1 MDSVYNRKL
10 FQRKEDRAA
19 RDQLRRMGGI
29 MSSSDELMQ
38 AAQQGFQTAKPPQMT
53 GQGQVISMAPSIV
66 PTAQDMMQR
75 PPQQQMQQPPQQRPP
90 QQIPPQQQMG
100 MMGAL
105 APSVQAPPMQ
115 QQPRRGFQQG
125 GQAKTAQEMV
135 DVYKGQ
141 MQNVDLSR
149 PTMTKNIFANF
160 ARTKTTA
167 EPRRGFQQGGIAQ
180 MSPEQMAEY
189 RKSRLLTGARSVDT
203 PTMSRPTITEGAPKP
218 TATPE
223 PAKVVVTETPGP
235 DATAPSSPEEAI
247 GKATQLMDDPNIPA
261 EEKSKAILDVAGTPQ
276 SGDLVQDIRELYKQS
291 VGGEIPRDATID
303 ELNRGIFGATMA
315 SSKNPRAAGALAE
328 GLAAA
333 LTAMRQTEMGR
344 QEREMGLKGT
354 EFQVRAGREEAAIR
368 AALSGS
374 KSSDQ
379 AFEEITKIFQSL
391 TTTGNYTG
399 EAAVEF
405 LNKTIPGLGDRYME
419 YLAGKAGVGV
429 TQNNA
434 PAGAPSN
441 VVPPSETTQYRNDA
455 NALIERINS
464 STSPM
469 EMKQAEYRK
478 VQDAAAKVGIDPA
491 DLLPLAGE

>member
-53 GQGQVISMAPSIV
+53 GQGQVVSMAPSIV
-66 PTAQDMMQR
+66 PTAQDMMQQR
-75 PPQQQMQQPPQQRPP
+75 PPQQMQQRPP
-90 QQIPPQQQMG
+90 QQMQRPPQQQMG

-125 GQAKTAQEMV
+125 GV
-135 DVYKGQ
+135 
-141 MQNVDLSR
+141 
-149 PTMTKNIFANF
+149 
-160 ARTKTTA
+160 
-167 EPRRGFQQGGIAQ
+167 AQ

-203 PTMSRPTITEGAPKP
+203 PTMSRPTITEGTPAPAAAP
-218 TATPE
+218 AATPE

-261 EEKSKAILDVAGTPQ
+261 EEKSKAILEVAGTPQ
-276 SGDLVQDIRELYKQS
+276 SGDLLQDIRELYKQS

-328 GLAAA
+328 GLSAA
-333 LTAMRQTEMGR
+333 LTAMRQTEMSR

-391 TTTGNYTG
+391 TTAG
-399 EAAVEF
+399 ERSGEQAVEF
-405 LNKTIPGLGDRYME
+405 LNNMIPGLGDRYME

-429 TQNNA
+429 TPNNA

-464 STSPM
+464 STSSM